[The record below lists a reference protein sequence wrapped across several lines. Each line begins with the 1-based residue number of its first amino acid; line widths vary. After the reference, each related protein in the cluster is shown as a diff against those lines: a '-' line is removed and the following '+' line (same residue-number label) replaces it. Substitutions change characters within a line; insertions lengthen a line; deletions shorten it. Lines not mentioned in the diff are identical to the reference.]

1 MIKDIAMYD
10 NGNYL
15 CAIRNSRGFAT
26 KSAFLTVLEKAEIVY
41 QIPNIIEKSM
51 KMTIKKEPLTSE
63 DKMDFIYVSGTLL
76 TLVLFVFATII
87 FTVLLFI
94 KLHQRRSESVA
105 KYQLQVSPIERHNE
119 IQYEFGE

>member
-41 QIPNIIEKSM
+41 HIPNIIEKPM
-51 KMTIKKEPLTSE
+51 KMTIKKEPLKIE
-63 DKMDFIYVSGTLL
+63 EKYDFVYVSGTLL
-76 TLVLFVFATII
+76 TLMLFVFATII
-87 FTVLLFI
+87 LTVFLFI
-94 KLHQRRSESVA
+94 KLHQRRSKSVA
-105 KYQLQVSPIERHNE
+105 KYQLQVSPIERHND
-119 IQYEFGE
+119 IQYELGK

>member
-1 MIKDIAMYD
+1 MVKDIAMYD

-41 QIPNIIEKSM
+41 KIPNIIEKSM
-51 KMTIKKEPLTSE
+51 KMTIKKEPLTTE
-63 DKMDFIYVSGTLL
+63 DHDLVYVSGTLL
-76 TLVLFVFATII
+76 TLVLFVFATVI
-87 FTVLLFI
+87 FTVFLFI
-94 KLHQRRSESVA
+94 KLHQRRSKSVA
-105 KYQLQVSPIERHNE
+105 KYQLQISPIERHYE